1 MQNPFQPA
9 TTGLELAN
17 VFTTNLDA
25 IVDMTIVTTVSAKL
39 AGTTST
45 LQRTRC
51 KNDFDLVKQK
61 VQSRKMKFKVKSK
74 LPPLR
79 MEAHKCKIKNNCLH
93 NCLLEQGSGTF
104 GQNAHTLNKDQ
115 QCDGFRK
122 SKSQL
127 MPNYQFYCCLEK
139 GGETLFWVLM
149 KGMVLL

>member
-45 LQRTRC
+45 LQRARC
-51 KNDFDLVKQK
+51 KNDFDLVEQK

-79 MEAHKCKIKNNCLH
+79 MEAHKFKMKN

-127 MPNYQFYCCLEK
+127 MPNYQFCSCLEK